1 MFVGIDTGGTFTDF
15 VAWDSSFAGGLR
27 VHKVLSTPEAPE
39 RAILQGLRD
48 MGLVDHPDLEIVHGT
63 TVATNAVLEGKGVR
77 TAYVTNRGFADV
89 LTIGRQARA
98 ELYNLQPEVE
108 VPPVPRELCVE
119 VAVRRDAQGEL
130 VEALTDAEVARV
142 VEMIAALDVEAV
154 AINFLFS
161 YLHGEEEQCLRDALN
176 ARLPDLWVSISSEVL
191 PEYREYERGM
201 ATWLNAWIGPRV
213 AGYLQRLQH
222 ALPQASLR
230 VLQSSGQAVDVAQ
243 AARNAVRLLLS
254 GPAGGLA
261 GAGATGEACAETRLL
276 SFDMGGT
283 STDVALIDGA
293 PQLTDEGRIAQYPV
307 AVPMVAMH
315 TIGAGGGSIAFVD
328 AAGGLQVGPQSAG
341 AWPGPAGYDQGGTEA
356 TVSDANLVLGRL
368 LSDQFLGGRMPLN
381 RAAAEQAVGRI
392 AKALQVSLVEAAQ
405 GILAVA
411 NAHMAQALRVMSVQ
425 RGIDPRALTL
435 LSFGGAGG
443 LHVCALAEALE
454 MKRALVPAHAGVL
467 SALGMRAVA
476 RGRERVQT
484 WIQTMTDATDW
495 VEALEQQ
502 AAILQEAA
510 IQELLDEGLAR
521 DQLSVELRL
530 DLRYLGQAY
539 TLEVAWQGVAETRA
553 AFHAAH
559 QQRYGHDLDHLIE
572 IVNVRVRVQHAAAP
586 IAWPLLPTR
595 EGQPEPTRFV
605 AMADQEDPIPVF
617 AREDLAAGM
626 RITGPALVTEAVSTT
641 WLASGW
647 CAEVLAQGSLLLQRG
662 ENPVAC
668 SDSIF

>member
-27 VHKVLSTPEAPE
+27 VHKVLSTPKAPE

-48 MGLVDHPDLEIVHGT
+48 MGLIDHPNLEIVHGT

-89 LTIGRQARA
+89 LTIGRQART
-98 ELYNLQPEVE
+98 ELYNLQPHLEA
-108 VPPVPRELCVE
+108 PPVPPELCIE
-119 VAVRRDAQGEL
+119 VAVRRDAHGE
-130 VEALTDAEVARV
+130 VIEALTEAEIARV
-142 VEMIAALDVEAV
+142 VEDIAALKVEAV

-161 YLHGEEEQCLRDALN
+161 YLKGEDERCLRDALGV
-176 ARLPDLWVSISSEVL
+176 RLPDVWVSISSEVL

-213 AGYLQRLQH
+213 AGYLQRLQD
-222 ALPQASLR
+222 ALPRASLR

-261 GAGATGEACAETRLL
+261 GARATGEACAESRLL

-341 AWPGPAGYDQGGTEA
+341 AWPGPAGYDQGGDEA
-356 TVSDANLVLGRL
+356 TVSDANIVLGRL
-368 LSDQFLGGRMPLN
+368 LPDQFLGGRMPLN
-381 RAAAEQAVGRI
+381 RTAAEQAVGRI
-392 AKALQVSLVEAAQ
+392 AVALKVSLQEAAQ

-411 NAHMAQALRVMSVQ
+411 NMHMVQALRVMSVQ

-454 MKRALVPAHAGVL
+454 MRRALVPAHAGVL

-484 WIQTMTDATDW
+484 WIQVMTDALEW
-495 VEALEQQ
+495 VPMLEQQ
-502 AAILQEAA
+502 AGTMQDAA
-510 IQELLDEGLAR
+510 IQELLDEGLER
-521 DQLSVELRL
+521 EQLVIELRL
-530 DLRYLGQAY
+530 DLRYVGQAY

-559 QQRYGHDLDHLIE
+559 QQRYGHDLDHAIE
-572 IVNVRVRVQHAAAP
+572 IVNVRVRVQHIPAP
-586 IAWPLLPTR
+586 IAWLPLPVMQTAPAPIR
-595 EGQPEPTRFV
+595 HVSMSDQAGPV
-605 AMADQEDPIPVF
+605 AVF

-626 RITGPALVTEAVSTT
+626 RIAGPALITETVSTT
-641 WLASGW
+641 WLAPGW
-647 CAEVLAQGSLLLQRG
+647 QAEVQFQGSLLLRRG

-668 SDSIF
+668 DDSIS

>member
-1 MFVGIDTGGTFTDF
+1 
-15 VAWDSSFAGGLR
+15 
-27 VHKVLSTPEAPE
+27 
-39 RAILQGLRD
+39 
-48 MGLVDHPDLEIVHGT
+48 
-63 TVATNAVLEGKGVR
+63 
-77 TAYVTNRGFADV
+77 
-89 LTIGRQARA
+89 
-98 ELYNLQPEVE
+98 
-108 VPPVPRELCVE
+108 
-119 VAVRRDAQGEL
+119 
-130 VEALTDAEVARV
+130 
-142 VEMIAALDVEAV
+142 
-154 AINFLFS
+154 
-161 YLHGEEEQCLRDALN
+161 
-176 ARLPDLWVSISSEVL
+176 
-191 PEYREYERGM
+191 
-201 ATWLNAWIGPRV
+201 
-213 AGYLQRLQH
+213 
-222 ALPQASLR
+222 
-230 VLQSSGQAVDVAQ
+230 
-243 AARNAVRLLLS
+243 
-254 GPAGGLA
+254 
-261 GAGATGEACAETRLL
+261 
-276 SFDMGGT
+276 
-283 STDVALIDGA
+283 
-293 PQLTDEGRIAQYPV
+293 
-307 AVPMVAMH
+307 
-315 TIGAGGGSIAFVD
+315 
-328 AAGGLQVGPQSAG
+328 
-341 AWPGPAGYDQGGTEA
+341 
-356 TVSDANLVLGRL
+356 
-368 LSDQFLGGRMPLN
+368 
-381 RAAAEQAVGRI
+381 
-392 AKALQVSLVEAAQ
+392 
-405 GILAVA
+405 
-411 NAHMAQALRVMSVQ
+411 VMSVQ

-476 RGRERVQT
+476 RGRERAQT
-484 WIQTMTDATDW
+484 WIQVMTDATEW
-495 VEALEQQ
+495 VDALEQQ

-559 QQRYGHDLDHLIE
+559 QQRYGHDLDHPIE

-586 IAWPLLPTR
+586 IAWPLLTTR

>member
-15 VAWDSSFAGGLR
+15 VAWDASFAGGLR

-39 RAILQGLRD
+39 RAILQGLRE
-48 MGLVDHPDLEIVHGT
+48 MGLSDHPDLEIVHGT

-98 ELYNLQPEVE
+98 ELYNLQPVAEA
-108 VPPVPRELCVE
+108 PPVPRELCVE
-119 VAVRRDAQGEL
+119 VAVRRNAQGA
-130 VEALTDAEVARV
+130 VIEALTDGEIARV
-142 VEMIAALDVEAV
+142 VEVVRALQVEAV
-154 AINFLFS
+154 AINFLFA
-161 YLHGEEEQCLRDALN
+161 YLNGEDERRLRDALC
-176 ARLPDLWVSISSEVL
+176 AAMPALWVSISSEVL

-213 AGYLQRLQH
+213 AGYLQRLQQ

-243 AARNAVRLLLS
+243 AAQNAVRLLLS

-261 GAGATGEACAETRLL
+261 GARATGEACARMRLL

-283 STDVALIDGA
+283 STDVALIEGA
-293 PQLTDEGRIAQYPV
+293 PQLTDEGRIANYPV

-328 AAGGLQVGPQSAG
+328 VAGGLQVGPQSAG
-341 AWPGPAGYDQGGTEA
+341 AWPGPAGYDQGGYEA

-368 LSDQFLGGRMPLN
+368 LPDAFLGGRMALN
-381 RAAAEQAVGRI
+381 REAAEQAVGRI
-392 AKALQVSLVEAAQ
+392 AVALDVSLEDAAL

-425 RGIDPRALTL
+425 RGIDPRGLTL

-443 LHVCALAEALE
+443 LHVCALAEALD
-454 MKRALVPAHAGVL
+454 MQYALVPAHAGVL
-467 SALGMRAVA
+467 SALGMRAVP

-484 WIQTMTDATDW
+484 WIQSLTDATDW
-495 VEALEQQ
+495 LAAFEQHAQ
-502 AAILQEAA
+502 QMQDAAVA
-510 IQELLDEGLAR
+510 ELLDEGLAR
-521 DQLSVELRL
+521 DQIVVELRV
-530 DLRYLGQAY
+530 DLRYVGQAY
-539 TLEVAWQGVAETRA
+539 TLELPWQGVAQTRA

-572 IVNVRVRVQHAAAP
+572 IVNVRVRAQQPPPA
-586 IAWPLLPTR
+586 INWPLSAASSVSAMPVRWARVLDQA
-595 EGQPEPTRFV
+595 QPVAVFV
-605 AMADQEDPIPVF
+605 G
-617 AREDLAAGM
+617 EDLVPGM
-626 RITGPALVTEAVSTT
+626 RIAGPALITEAVSTT
-641 WLASGW
+641 WLAPGW
-647 CAEVLAQGSLLLQRG
+647 QAEVHAQGSLLLQRG

-668 SDSIF
+668 SDSIS